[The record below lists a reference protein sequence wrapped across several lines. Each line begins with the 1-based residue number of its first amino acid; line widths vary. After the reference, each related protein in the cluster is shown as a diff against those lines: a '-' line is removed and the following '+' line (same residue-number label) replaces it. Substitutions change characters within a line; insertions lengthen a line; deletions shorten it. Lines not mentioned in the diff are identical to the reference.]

1 MHGPAEQ
8 LRKTDER
15 LIRYQ
20 LNLFIRDVRSVF
32 SDAEVQKTVINRA
45 YGHAKDSALGFLN
58 DYFKKSNPFLR
69 EAEGTVTVQV
79 QSVLRLSASSWQVQW
94 RETQL
99 APGGRV
105 VSETSWQAVLGVEL
119 TPPETTDV
127 LLVNPL
133 GLYELLNYAYTKPE
147 GGLVSPLSESGCRP
161 CSAFEAESDSLA
173 RDGRRYASEVLTI
186 KHVIFTTEDI
196 DNPWVTVSGHQNE
209 VPIIEK
215 DGTLTSAAPA
225 EDVTFRVVL
234 RWTSSGWRVEDL
246 VSV

>member
-1 MHGPAEQ
+1 MKLNRLLPRRPAEPEVSDASLARGRREWDDRYAGLALGKRNWQLAALGLLAIDGLLTVGLIHLASQSRVSPFVVEVDRLGQAVAFGPAEQ

-20 LNLFIRDVRSVF
+20 LNLFVRDVRSVF

-45 YGHAKDSALGFLN
+45 YGHAKDGALGFLN

-69 EAEGTVTVQV
+69 KAEGTVTVQV

-105 VSETSWQAVLGVEL
+105 VSETAWQAVLGVEL

-133 GLYELLNYAYTKPE
+133 GLY
-147 GGLVSPLSESGCRP
+147 V
-161 CSAFEAESDSLA
+161 
-173 RDGRRYASEVLTI
+173 
-186 KHVIFTTEDI
+186 TEI
-196 DNPWVTVSGHQNE
+196 NWTQ
-209 VPIIEK
+209 
-215 DGTLTSAAPA
+215 TL
-225 EDVTFRVVL
+225 
-234 RWTSSGWRVEDL
+234 
-246 VSV
+246 

>member
-1 MHGPAEQ
+1 MSLSRLLRRQQAESESSASDPNLSRGRREWNDRYAGLARGKRNWQLVALGLLAVDGLLTAGIIHLASQSRVSPFVVEVDRLGQAVAFGPAEQ

-69 EAEGTVTVQV
+69 EAEGTITVQV
-79 QSVLRLSASSWQVQW
+79 QSVLRLSPSSWQVQW
-94 RETQL
+94 RETQI
-99 APGGRV
+99 APAGRV
-105 VSETSWQAVLGVEL
+105 VSETAWQAILGVEL

-133 GLYELLNYAYTKPE
+133 GLY
-147 GGLVSPLSESGCRP
+147 V
-161 CSAFEAESDSLA
+161 
-173 RDGRRYASEVLTI
+173 
-186 KHVIFTTEDI
+186 TEI
-196 DNPWVTVSGHQNE
+196 NWTQ
-209 VPIIEK
+209 
-215 DGTLTSAAPA
+215 TL
-225 EDVTFRVVL
+225 
-234 RWTSSGWRVEDL
+234 
-246 VSV
+246 

>member
-1 MHGPAEQ
+1 MRLNRLLRRRPADLEASDASLARGRREWDDRYSSLAHGKRNWQLAALGLLAIDGLLTAGLIHLASQSRVSPFVVEVDRLGQAVAFGPAEQ

-20 LNLFIRDVRSVF
+20 LSLFVRDVRSVF

-45 YGHAKDSALGFLN
+45 YGHAKDGALGFLN

-94 RETQL
+94 RETQV

-105 VSETSWQAVLGVEL
+105 VSETAWQAVLGVEL

-133 GLYELLNYAYTKPE
+133 GLY
-147 GGLVSPLSESGCRP
+147 V
-161 CSAFEAESDSLA
+161 
-173 RDGRRYASEVLTI
+173 
-186 KHVIFTTEDI
+186 TEI
-196 DNPWVTVSGHQNE
+196 NWTQ
-209 VPIIEK
+209 
-215 DGTLTSAAPA
+215 TL
-225 EDVTFRVVL
+225 
-234 RWTSSGWRVEDL
+234 
-246 VSV
+246 

>member
-1 MHGPAEQ
+1 MKLNRLLRRRPAETDAPDASLARGRREWDDRYAGLAHGKRNWQLVALGLLAIDGLLTGGLIHLASQSRVSPFVVEVDRLGQAVAFGPAEQ

-20 LNLFIRDVRSVF
+20 LNLFVRDVRSVF

-45 YGHAKDSALGFLN
+45 YGHAKDGALGFLN

-94 RETQL
+94 RETQI

-105 VSETSWQAVLGVEL
+105 VSETAWQAVLGVEL

-133 GLYELLNYAYTKPE
+133 GLY
-147 GGLVSPLSESGCRP
+147 V
-161 CSAFEAESDSLA
+161 
-173 RDGRRYASEVLTI
+173 
-186 KHVIFTTEDI
+186 TEI
-196 DNPWVTVSGHQNE
+196 NWTQ
-209 VPIIEK
+209 
-215 DGTLTSAAPA
+215 TL
-225 EDVTFRVVL
+225 
-234 RWTSSGWRVEDL
+234 
-246 VSV
+246 

>member
-1 MHGPAEQ
+1 MRLNRLLRRRPAETEASDASLARGRREWDDRYSGLALGKRNWQLAALGLLAINGLLTAGLIHLASQSRVSPFVVEVDRLGQAVAFGPAEQ

-20 LNLFIRDVRSVF
+20 LNLFVRDVRSVF

-45 YGHAKDSALGFLN
+45 YGHAKDGALGFLN

-99 APGGRV
+99 APAGRV

-133 GLYELLNYAYTKPE
+133 GLY
-147 GGLVSPLSESGCRP
+147 V
-161 CSAFEAESDSLA
+161 
-173 RDGRRYASEVLTI
+173 
-186 KHVIFTTEDI
+186 TEI
-196 DNPWVTVSGHQNE
+196 NWTQ
-209 VPIIEK
+209 
-215 DGTLTSAAPA
+215 TL
-225 EDVTFRVVL
+225 
-234 RWTSSGWRVEDL
+234 
-246 VSV
+246 

>member
-1 MHGPAEQ
+1 MKLNRLLRRRPAETDAPDASLARGRREWDDRYAGLAHGKRNWQLVALGLLAIDGLLTGGLIHLASQSRVSPFVVEVDRLGQAVAFGPAEQ

-20 LNLFIRDVRSVF
+20 LNLFVRDVRSVF

-45 YGHAKDSALGFLN
+45 YGHAKDGALGFLN

-105 VSETSWQAVLGVEL
+105 VSEAAWQAVLSVEL

-133 GLYELLNYAYTKPE
+133 GLY
-147 GGLVSPLSESGCRP
+147 V
-161 CSAFEAESDSLA
+161 
-173 RDGRRYASEVLTI
+173 
-186 KHVIFTTEDI
+186 TEI
-196 DNPWVTVSGHQNE
+196 NWTQ
-209 VPIIEK
+209 
-215 DGTLTSAAPA
+215 TL
-225 EDVTFRVVL
+225 
-234 RWTSSGWRVEDL
+234 
-246 VSV
+246 

>member
-1 MHGPAEQ
+1 MRLNRLLRRRPAETEASDASLARGRREWDDRYSGLALGKRNWQLAALGLLAIDGLLTAGLIHLASQSRVSPFVVEVDRLGQAVAFGPAEQ

-20 LNLFIRDVRSVF
+20 LNLFVRDVRSVF

-45 YGHAKDSALGFLN
+45 YGHAKDGALGFLN

-94 RETQL
+94 RETQI

-105 VSETSWQAVLGVEL
+105 VSETAWQAVLGVEL

-133 GLYELLNYAYTKPE
+133 GLY
-147 GGLVSPLSESGCRP
+147 V
-161 CSAFEAESDSLA
+161 
-173 RDGRRYASEVLTI
+173 
-186 KHVIFTTEDI
+186 TEI
-196 DNPWVTVSGHQNE
+196 NWTQ
-209 VPIIEK
+209 
-215 DGTLTSAAPA
+215 TL
-225 EDVTFRVVL
+225 
-234 RWTSSGWRVEDL
+234 
-246 VSV
+246 

>member
-1 MHGPAEQ
+1 MKLSRLLRRRPAEPEASDASLARGRREWDDRYAGLAHGKRNWQLAALGLLAINGLLTAGLIHLASQSRVSPFVVEVDRLGQAVAFGPAEQ

-20 LNLFIRDVRSVF
+20 LNLFVRDVRSVF

-45 YGHAKDSALGFLN
+45 YGHAKDGALGFLN

-105 VSETSWQAVLGVEL
+105 VSEAAWQAVLSVEL

-133 GLYELLNYAYTKPE
+133 GLY
-147 GGLVSPLSESGCRP
+147 V
-161 CSAFEAESDSLA
+161 
-173 RDGRRYASEVLTI
+173 
-186 KHVIFTTEDI
+186 TEI
-196 DNPWVTVSGHQNE
+196 NWTQ
-209 VPIIEK
+209 
-215 DGTLTSAAPA
+215 TL
-225 EDVTFRVVL
+225 
-234 RWTSSGWRVEDL
+234 
-246 VSV
+246 

>member
-1 MHGPAEQ
+1 MKNTRNTNRVRWALIAVLLLFGGVTLFLSTSVLFDLFGMREKEGNYVQIVVLANFFASVLYIAAAIGLLAVDGILSVGFIHLASQSRVSPFVVEVDRLGQAVAFGPAEQ

-32 SDAEVQKTVINRA
+32 SDSEVQKTVINSA

-69 EAEGTVTVQV
+69 EAEGTITVQV

-94 RETQL
+94 RETQI
-99 APGGRV
+99 ATSGRI
-105 VSETSWQAVLGVEL
+105 VSETAWQAILGVEL

-133 GLYELLNYAYTKPE
+133 GLY
-147 GGLVSPLSESGCRP
+147 V
-161 CSAFEAESDSLA
+161 
-173 RDGRRYASEVLTI
+173 
-186 KHVIFTTEDI
+186 TEI
-196 DNPWVTVSGHQNE
+196 NWTQ
-209 VPIIEK
+209 
-215 DGTLTSAAPA
+215 TL
-225 EDVTFRVVL
+225 
-234 RWTSSGWRVEDL
+234 
-246 VSV
+246 

>member
-1 MHGPAEQ
+1 MKLNRLLRRRPAETDAADASLARGRREWDDRYAGLAHGKRNWQLVALGLLAIDGLLTGGLIHIASQSRVSPFVVEVDRLGQAVAFGPAEQ

-20 LNLFIRDVRSVF
+20 LNLFVRDVRSVF

-45 YGHAKDSALGFLN
+45 YGHAKDGALGFLN

-94 RETQL
+94 RETQI

-105 VSETSWQAVLGVEL
+105 VSETAWQAVLGVEL

-133 GLYELLNYAYTKPE
+133 GLY
-147 GGLVSPLSESGCRP
+147 V
-161 CSAFEAESDSLA
+161 
-173 RDGRRYASEVLTI
+173 
-186 KHVIFTTEDI
+186 TEI
-196 DNPWVTVSGHQNE
+196 NWTQ
-209 VPIIEK
+209 
-215 DGTLTSAAPA
+215 TL
-225 EDVTFRVVL
+225 
-234 RWTSSGWRVEDL
+234 
-246 VSV
+246 

>member
-1 MHGPAEQ
+1 MKLNRLLRRRPAETDGPDASLARGRREWDDRYAGLAQGKRNWQFVALGLLAIDGLLTGGLIHLASQSRVSPFVVEVDRLGQAVAFGPAEQ

-20 LNLFIRDVRSVF
+20 LNLFVRDVRSVF

-45 YGHAKDSALGFLN
+45 YGHAKDGALGFLN

-94 RETQL
+94 RETQI

-105 VSETSWQAVLGVEL
+105 VSETAWQAVLGVEL

-133 GLYELLNYAYTKPE
+133 GLY
-147 GGLVSPLSESGCRP
+147 V
-161 CSAFEAESDSLA
+161 
-173 RDGRRYASEVLTI
+173 
-186 KHVIFTTEDI
+186 TEI
-196 DNPWVTVSGHQNE
+196 NWTQ
-209 VPIIEK
+209 
-215 DGTLTSAAPA
+215 TL
-225 EDVTFRVVL
+225 
-234 RWTSSGWRVEDL
+234 
-246 VSV
+246 

>member
-1 MHGPAEQ
+1 MKLNRILRRGNAASAPAPADASLARGRREWDDRYAGLARGKRNWQLAALGLLAVDGLLTAGIVHLASQSRVSPFVVEVDRLGQAVAFGPAEQ

-58 DYFKKSNPFLR
+58 DYFKRSNPFLR

-94 RETQL
+94 RETQI
-99 APGGRV
+99 AATGRV
-105 VSETSWQAVLGVEL
+105 VSETAWQAILGVEL

-133 GLYELLNYAYTKPE
+133 GLY
-147 GGLVSPLSESGCRP
+147 V
-161 CSAFEAESDSLA
+161 
-173 RDGRRYASEVLTI
+173 
-186 KHVIFTTEDI
+186 TEI
-196 DNPWVTVSGHQNE
+196 NWTQ
-209 VPIIEK
+209 
-215 DGTLTSAAPA
+215 TL
-225 EDVTFRVVL
+225 
-234 RWTSSGWRVEDL
+234 
-246 VSV
+246 

>member
-1 MHGPAEQ
+1 MKLNRLLRRGAAEPDSPDASLARGRREWDDRYAGLAHGKRNWQLAALGLLAIDGLLTGGLIHLASQSRVSPFVVEVDRLGQAVAFGPAEQ

-45 YGHAKDSALGFLN
+45 YGHAKDGALGFLN

-99 APGGRV
+99 APGGRI
-105 VSETSWQAVLGVEL
+105 VSETAWQAVLGVEL

-133 GLYELLNYAYTKPE
+133 GLY
-147 GGLVSPLSESGCRP
+147 V
-161 CSAFEAESDSLA
+161 
-173 RDGRRYASEVLTI
+173 
-186 KHVIFTTEDI
+186 TEI
-196 DNPWVTVSGHQNE
+196 NWTQ
-209 VPIIEK
+209 
-215 DGTLTSAAPA
+215 TL
-225 EDVTFRVVL
+225 
-234 RWTSSGWRVEDL
+234 
-246 VSV
+246 

>member
-1 MHGPAEQ
+1 MKLNRLLRRRPAETDAPDARLARGRREWDDRYAGLAHGKRNWQLAALGLLAIDGLLTAGLIHLASQSRVSPFVVEVDRLGQAVAFGPAEQ

-20 LNLFIRDVRSVF
+20 LNLFVRDVRSVF

-45 YGHAKDSALGFLN
+45 YGHAKDGALGFLN

-105 VSETSWQAVLGVEL
+105 VSETAWQAVLGVEL

-133 GLYELLNYAYTKPE
+133 GLY
-147 GGLVSPLSESGCRP
+147 V
-161 CSAFEAESDSLA
+161 
-173 RDGRRYASEVLTI
+173 
-186 KHVIFTTEDI
+186 TEI
-196 DNPWVTVSGHQNE
+196 NWTQ
-209 VPIIEK
+209 
-215 DGTLTSAAPA
+215 TL
-225 EDVTFRVVL
+225 
-234 RWTSSGWRVEDL
+234 
-246 VSV
+246 

>member
-1 MHGPAEQ
+1 MKLNRLLRRRPAETDAPDASLARGRREWDDRYAGLAHGKRNWQLAALGLLAIDGLLTAGLIHLASQSRVSPFVVEVDRLGHAVAFGPAEQ

-20 LNLFIRDVRSVF
+20 LNLFVRDVRSVF

-45 YGHAKDSALGFLN
+45 YGHAKDGALGFLN

-105 VSETSWQAVLGVEL
+105 VSETAWQAVLGVEL

-133 GLYELLNYAYTKPE
+133 GLY
-147 GGLVSPLSESGCRP
+147 V
-161 CSAFEAESDSLA
+161 
-173 RDGRRYASEVLTI
+173 
-186 KHVIFTTEDI
+186 TEI
-196 DNPWVTVSGHQNE
+196 NWTQ
-209 VPIIEK
+209 
-215 DGTLTSAAPA
+215 TL
-225 EDVTFRVVL
+225 
-234 RWTSSGWRVEDL
+234 
-246 VSV
+246 